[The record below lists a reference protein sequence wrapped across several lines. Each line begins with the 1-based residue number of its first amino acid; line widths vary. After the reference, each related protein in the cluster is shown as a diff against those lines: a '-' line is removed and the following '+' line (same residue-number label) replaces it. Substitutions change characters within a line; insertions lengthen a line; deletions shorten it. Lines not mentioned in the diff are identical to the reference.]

1 MAKGIGRNGEL
12 YRVLCDPAHL
22 IRSAR
27 AAAKGK
33 KRRPDAARFL
43 LDMEPECF
51 RLATELADGSWNNN
65 TNNVRSSNR
74 NNNTPDNTNNNV
86 GFRVASTPDRWTCED
101 HASSRRG

>member
-43 LDMEPECF
+43 LDMEPDCF
-51 RLATELADGSWNNN
+51 RLAAELADGSWNNN

-74 NNNTPDNTNNNV
+74 NNNTPDNTNNNI
-86 GFRVASTPDRWTCED
+86 GFRVASTRDQQV
-101 HASSRRG
+101 SM